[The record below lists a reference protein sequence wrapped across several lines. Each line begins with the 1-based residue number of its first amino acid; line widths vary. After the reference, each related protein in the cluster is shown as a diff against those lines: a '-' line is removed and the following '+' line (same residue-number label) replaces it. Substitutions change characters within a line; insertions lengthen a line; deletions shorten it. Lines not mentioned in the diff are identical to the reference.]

1 MDLTDAQIPSDAP
14 TRLGEALAYAAD
26 AHQGQTRT
34 GTDIPYIAHLL
45 AVTALVIE
53 AGGDEDT
60 ALAGALHDVAE
71 DQGGRPR
78 LADVRARFGDRVA
91 GLVAALSD
99 TLEDPKPPWRA
110 RKETY
115 VAHLAGAPRDVL
127 MVSAADKRHN
137 LRAIVADYLASK
149 FFLTV
154 KKEDGRRHPRPPAT
168 IRAYRQCLAILVKDW
183 GDTHW
188 AQINRAL
195 AKNWIEDL
203 MDETPSF
210 GHAVYR
216 VTRAALGTA
225 EFIYPN
231 DWHPGHVPLHANPF
245 QKLDIPT
252 PKTDPMPWP
261 VNLVRPFVECA
272 RQSGQRWLAAH
283 ILFNS
288 WLGQRVGDM
297 VALPLNRFR
306 FDRPLWIGQGKTGA
320 DVVLSWQEVPELMAC
335 ARWLAEQRTAFDK
348 DRREVA
354 TTWLIDETTG
364 KAFTVDRIRNVYNDV
379 RDKVCAAIAMSRID
393 GQPRWDADYLV
404 KGFADDEY
412 ALDVRKLQLRALRA
426 TAVTQLANAGV
437 QDIGAVTGHAEE
449 GLSKI
454 LKFYRARTAT
464 RSANALIQRL
474 TFEGGRGE

>member
-1 MDLTDAQIPSDAP
+1 MTKIPAPYLARRPAARGPDRFYFKPSERHREAGWKVVRLHDARGRPCED
-14 TRLGEALAYAAD
+14 ALAAAAACRPLSD
-26 AHQGQTRT
+26 LYRGWL
-34 GTDIPYIAHLL
+34 D
-45 AVTALVIE
+45 
-53 AGGDEDT
+53 
-60 ALAGALHDVAE
+60 
-71 DQGGRPR
+71 GRPDCTPDR
-78 LADVRARFGDRVA
+78 IDELGHLRPLAAEAIAPAKAIVA
-91 GLVAALSD
+91 G
-99 TLEDPKPPWRA
+99 
-110 RKETY
+110 
-115 VAHLAGAPRDVL
+115 
-127 MVSAADKRHN
+127 DKRY
-137 LRAIVADYLASK
+137 RPGTIGAIVADYLASK